1 MSENSQ
7 NFSLSAS
14 MLPAD
19 GHTEET
25 AMQIPRDEAER
36 VQFFIT
42 LGQQPGV
49 GAWFTLWRVSQKKR
63 AKAAAPAA
71 LKKMPQGSCAA

>member
-49 GAWFTLWRVSQKKR
+49 GAWFSVWLVSRSKR
-63 AKAAAPAA
+63 LRRPDAKAE
-71 LKKMPQGSCAA
+71 KKLPSQACTA